1 MSGFDSRRAIFALS
15 LVSIGQS
22 LVIMDLRWPGW
33 LLMAAGI
40 GGAIAVLTGPRRPG
54 PRT

>member
-1 MSGFDSRRAIFALS
+1 MRRYNPRAVLFALV
-15 LVSIGQS
+15 LVSVGQS
-22 LVIMDLRWPGW
+22 LMLMDLRWAGW

-40 GGAIAVLTGPRRPG
+40 GGAIAVLAGPRRPG